1 MTTCTVIEE
10 IRFTYAY
17 RYEVEADTDREA
29 IDKIVEF
36 DPRRGE
42 YLGRSFGGSM
52 EVSVDGEVKF
62 TYVPK
67 EPRGLK
73 AQLVDPVAD
82 DYGFI
87 SK

>member
-1 MTTCTVIEE
+1 MTIYTVIEE
-10 IRFTYAY
+10 VRFTYAY
-17 RYEVEADTDREA
+17 RYEVEADSDREA
-29 IDKIVEF
+29 IDKIVKF
-36 DPRRGE
+36 DPRNGE
-42 YLGRSFGGSM
+42 YLGRSRGGSM
-52 EVSVDGEVKF
+52 EVSVDGEVKL

-67 EPRGLK
+67 ELRGLK